1 MKPSALHGK
10 APANWQNML
19 DKIQEY
25 RSINQAPVD
34 TIGCE
39 RLYKSTIPSV
49 IRYEIL
55 TSLQLSPQTKDE
67 TTAQAMIN
75 LQHSKG
81 GLNIDSI
88 IEMTLDDVD
97 KCISKVGFHTTKSK
111 NIKKTAQMLKDLF
124 KSDVP
129 DTLDSLL
136 SLPGVGPKI
145 AHLTLQAAWDKTVG
159 IGVDTHV
166 HRISNRMG
174 WTKTTVP
181 DKTRKVRYFYKRN

>member
-1 MKPSALHGK
+1 MKSSALNSGLAIK
-10 APANWQNML
+10 TPTNWQNML
-19 DKIQEY
+19 DKISEY
-25 RSINQAPVD
+25 RSINKAPVD

-67 TTAQAMIN
+67 VTAQAMIN
-75 LQHSKG
+75 LQDSKG

-88 IEMTLDDVD
+88 IEMTHDEVD
-97 KCISKVGFHTTKSK
+97 SCISKVGFHTTKSK
-111 NIKKTAQMLKDLF
+111 NIKKTAMILKDLYN
-124 KSDVP
+124 SDVP
-129 DTLDSLL
+129 DTLKSLL

-145 AHLTLQAAWDKTVG
+145 AHLTLQAAWNKTVG

-174 WTKTTVP
+174 WTKTTDA
-181 DKTRKVRYFYKRN
+181 DKTRKVIIF